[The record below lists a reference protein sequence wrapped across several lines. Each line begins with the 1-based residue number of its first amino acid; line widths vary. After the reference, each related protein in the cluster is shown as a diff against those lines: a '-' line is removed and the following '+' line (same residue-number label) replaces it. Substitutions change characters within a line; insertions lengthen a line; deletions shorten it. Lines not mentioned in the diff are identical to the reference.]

1 MAGQLGVGVI
11 GVGTIGRRHAE
22 NLARRIP
29 QARLVAVADVN
40 PDAAR
45 AVAADFGAGRWF
57 TTAEELAA
65 DRDVEAVIVASS
77 HQGHLEGIEAAARH
91 GKDVFCEKPIAP
103 TLAEADAAIAAVAAA
118 GVRLQIGFM
127 RRYDR
132 AYREAKRRID
142 AGEIGTPVLIK
153 ATHRNGSLS
162 PSLRPTDAASV
173 AAGPVGAFIDS
184 AIHDYDNA
192 RWLLGDEVVE
202 VQAYMASVLEP
213 ARPDDLAI
221 STLRFAR
228 GGLGDVEVYSTCGYG
243 YDVRTEIAGTT
254 GTLFIGDLRDADCTI
269 ATAAGVTYAAT
280 DHWLHRFA
288 DAYLTELDDWA
299 TRTLA
304 GEPPTVTGADGRAAL
319 AIAVAATRSAQDGG
333 PVRLPVA

>member
-1 MAGQLGVGVI
+1 MAGQLGVGVV
-11 GVGTIGRRHAE
+11 GVGAIGRRHAE
-22 NLARRIP
+22 NLALRIP
-29 QARLVAVADVN
+29 RARLVAVADVN

-45 AVAADFGAGRWF
+45 TVAADLGAARWF
-57 TTAEELAA
+57 TTADELAA
-65 DRDVEAVIVASS
+65 DPDVEAVVVASS
-77 HQGHLEGIEAAARH
+77 HHGHLEGIQAAARNR
-91 GKDVFCEKPIAP
+91 KDVFCEKPIAP
-103 TLAEADAAIAAVAAA
+103 TLDEADEAIAAVAAA
-118 GVRLQIGFM
+118 SVRLQIGFM

-132 AYREAKRRID
+132 AYAEAKRRID
-142 AGEIGTPVLIK
+142 AGEIGDPVLIK
-153 ATHRNGSLS
+153 ATHRNATLS
-162 PSLRPTDAASV
+162 PSLRPTDAASI

-202 VQAYMASVLEP
+202 VQAYMASVTEP
-213 ARPDDLAI
+213 SREDDLAI

-254 GTLFIGDLRDADCTI
+254 GTIFIGGLRAADCTV
-269 ATAAGVTYAAT
+269 ATADGVTYAAT
-280 DHWLHRFA
+280 GHWLTRFA
-288 DAYLTELDDWA
+288 EAYLTELDDWVA
-299 TRTLA
+299 RTLD

-319 AIAVAATRSAQDGG
+319 EVAVAASRSAREGG

>member
-1 MAGQLGVGVI
+1 MSGQLGVGVV
-11 GVGTIGRRHAE
+11 GVGAIGRRHAE
-22 NLARRIP
+22 NLARRMP
-29 QARLVAVADVN
+29 RARLVAVADVN
-40 PDAAR
+40 PEAAR
-45 AVAADFGAGRWF
+45 SVAADLGAARWH

-65 DRDVEAVIVASS
+65 DPDVEAVVVASS
-77 HQGHLEGIEAAARH
+77 HLGHREGIEAAARH
-91 GKDVFCEKPIAP
+91 RKDVFCEKPIAP
-103 TLAEADAAIAAVAAA
+103 TLADADAAIAAVAAA

-132 AYREAKRRID
+132 AYREAKQRID
-142 AGEIGTPVLIK
+142 AGEIGDPVLIK
-153 ATHRNGSLS
+153 ATHRNATLS

-192 RWLLGDEVVE
+192 RWLLADEVVA
-202 VQAYMASVLEP
+202 VQAVMASVLEP

-228 GGLGDVEVYSTCGYG
+228 GGLGDVEVYATCGYG

-254 GTLFIGDLRDADCTI
+254 GTIFIGGLRDADCTV
-269 ATAAGVTYAAT
+269 ATADGIRYAAAG
-280 DHWLHRFA
+280 HWLTRFA
-288 DAYLTELDDWA
+288 DAYLTELDDWV

-319 AIAVAATRSAQDGG
+319 EIAVAATRSARDGV